1 MKSHIKSAVII
12 GIGIMIIGLGMLF
25 VDNAVAAEVAQGKCL
40 EYNKEAKTVKIQE
53 YDTNFSKEFKYGNP
67 TSIETAF
74 DVSTAKIGKAP
85 EAGDIL
91 RISYKIEG
99 ASNVAIK
106 IMNVSKQDLMKK

>member
-1 MKSHIKSAVII
+1 MKTHIKSSII
-12 GIGIMIIGLGMLF
+12 IGIMIISLVF
-25 VDNAVAAEVAQGKCL
+25 AASAAASEVAQGECVS
-40 EYNKEAKTVKIQE
+40 YNQETKTITVQE
-53 YDTNFSKEFKYGNP
+53 YDTNFSQNKYGNP
-67 TSIETAF
+67 TSIMSEF

-99 ASNVAIK
+99 NSKIALK

>member
-1 MKSHIKSAVII
+1 MKSHIKSAVT
-12 GIGIMIIGLGMLF
+12 IGIMIICLGLLF
-25 VDNAVAAEVAQGKCL
+25 AASAVASEVAQGKCL
-40 EYNKEAKTVKIQE
+40 EYSKEGKTVKVQE

-67 TSIETAF
+67 TSIETEF

-85 EAGDIL
+85 EPGDIL

>member
-1 MKSHIKSAVII
+1 MKSHIKSAVT
-12 GIGIMIIGLGMLF
+12 IGIMIMGLLF
-25 VDNAVAAEVAQGKCL
+25 AVNAVAAEVAQGKCL
-40 EYNKEAKTVKIQE
+40 EYNKEAKTVKVQE